1 MRKKVPQLVHSAAHW
16 RIIWYM
22 LQIEGLVKWKKTPA
36 KGIFL
41 NLSQKP
47 RNWFKD
53 RNHMIME
60 INVCFV
66 FNWELCSEKL
76 DSSKLE
82 NWLTQSKMCKCE
94 TEDNSG
100 IYIYMCMGWRRSGKW
115 KKAPAKEFYIL
126 PQKPQKL
133 V

>member
-66 FNWELCSEKL
+66 FNWELCSKKL

-100 IYIYMCMGWRRSGKW
+100 IYIYICAWVEEDLESGRRH
-115 KKAPAKEFYIL
+115 L
-126 PQKPQKL
+126 PRNFISCHKNRRN
-133 V
+133 